1 MSGSEAPPSAGP
13 QLMDLESAAAA
24 EPQNAAAWMALAE
37 AAYRAA
43 RLQQAEAAAQRAVA
57 LDPDSARQWLLLGQV
72 LRAGG
77 RLPAAESA
85 FRKAT
90 VLDPGLAR
98 AWLQLSTLR
107 PAAEAAE
114 HLARARALAP
124 EDPVVWLASADLARA
139 RGDLDAAADAYGRAA
154 RLSRNPAEALADLGG
169 VCQLMGDYA
178 GAESAYQ
185 EAMTANP
192 EHPRVRLGMAQL
204 EELKGRYREGL
215 DLIADALE
223 REPVPPSAA
232 ITGARLL
239 RRLKEPGKSLELLG
253 RVPPLPPG
261 HPEAARLAY
270 VKGDLMDE
278 LGRRREAFQSYALA
292 NRSKGS
298 SFQPAEFRRAV
309 DTLIEFFTAERMA
322 MLPRLQAGEERPVFI
337 VGMPRSGTTLLEQ
350 ILGAHPSV
358 RALGERPGI
367 FRAVRSFSAQ
377 GLAWPGCL
385 AGCTVERLAE
395 IARTY
400 LSDERIQAGDL
411 RITDKMPGNVLHLG
425 LVALL
430 FPDARIIEARRDP
443 MDTGWS
449 CFTQDFQ
456 AESLDYT
463 RDLAHIG
470 FYRQG
475 MDYLMKHWRNVLP
488 LAFTRIE
495 HEALVADPEAE
506 TRRLLEFLGLPWA
519 PDCLRFHEQAPASI
533 TASFFQVR
541 EPLNARG
548 IGRHRPYAEYLK
560 PLEQALT
567 EPWRPEKPR

>member
-1 MSGSEAPPSAGP
+1 MNGSGSPPTDRP
-13 QLMDLESAAAA
+13 QLASLESTVAA
-24 EPQNAAAWMALAE
+24 EPEDPAAWEALAK
-37 AAYRAA
+37 AAYREG
-43 RLQQAEAAAQRAVA
+43 RLQQAETAAQRAVA
-57 LDPDSARQWLLLGQV
+57 LAPDMAAGWLLLGQI
-72 LRAGG
+72 LRATG
-77 RLPAAESA
+77 RLPDAESA

-90 VLDPGLAR
+90 RLDSGLAR
-98 AWLQLSTLR
+98 AWLQLATIR
-107 PAAEAAE
+107 PAAEAAQ
-114 HLARARALAP
+114 HLARARSLAP

-139 RGDLDAAADAYGRAA
+139 QGDLDGAVDAYARAA
-154 RLSRNPAEALADLGG
+154 ELSRNPAEALADLGG

-185 EAMTANP
+185 KAMAADP

-215 DLIADALE
+215 ELIADALV
-223 REPVPPSAA
+223 REPVSPSAA

-239 RRLKEPGKSLELLG
+239 RRLKEPKKSLELLA
-253 RVPPLPPG
+253 RVPRLPPG
-261 HPEAARLAY
+261 HPEAARLAF
-270 VKGDLMDE
+270 VRGDLMDD
-278 LGRRREAFQSYALA
+278 LGRHQEAFESYATA
-292 NRSKGS
+292 NRAKGPT
-298 SFQPAEFRRAV
+298 FQPAQFQRAV
-309 DTLIEFFTAERMA
+309 DTLIEFFTPERMSA
-322 MLPRLQAGEERPVFI
+322 LPRLTADEQRPVFI

-367 FRAVRSFSAQ
+367 FRAVRSFAAD
-377 GLAWPGCL
+377 GLTWPGCL
-385 AGCTVERLAE
+385 TDCSVERLAG

-430 FPDARIIEARRDP
+430 FPGARIIEATRDP
-443 MDTGWS
+443 MDAGWS

-475 MDYLMKHWRNVLP
+475 MKALMDHWRAVLP
-488 LAFTRIE
+488 LAFTRIA
-495 HEALVADPEAE
+495 HEALVADPEVE
-506 TRRLLEFLGLPWA
+506 TRRLLEFLGLPWH

-548 IGRHRPYAEYLK
+548 IGRHRPYAEFLK
-560 PLEQALT
+560 PLERALA